1 MKYYYRILKHS
12 NYTNIEDVYF
22 YTRFKVIAVIV
33 ALYNNLFTRDK
44 KYYIEARIDRR
55 NNKWI

>member
-1 MKYYYRILKHS
+1 MKYYYRILKYFDYS
-12 NYTNIEDVYF
+12 NIEDVYF

-44 KYYIEARIDRR
+44 KYYIEVRIDRR
-55 NNKWI
+55 GH